1 MHPYLVPLKNLFETH
16 ADAERAGLM
25 SAYMRH
31 QFEFYGIM
39 SPVRKAIEKQFLK
52 ENGLP
57 APSELE
63 AIVRDTW
70 AQPQREYQYFGMELL
85 ERGKK
90 HWTTDSLVLME
101 ALLLQKSWWDTI
113 DFMATHWIGAYFL
126 KFPNDKITATERW
139 NMDANF
145 WLQRVSII
153 FQLQYKEKTNFEL
166 LCNYILSRADSKA
179 FFVQKAIGWAL
190 REHAKRNPKQV
201 LDFVEHT
208 ELMPLSKREALKH
221 FFK

>member
-1 MHPYLVPLKNLFETH
+1 MHPYLLPLKTLFEAH

-25 SAYMRH
+25 EAYMRN
-31 QFEFYGIM
+31 QFAFYGIM
-39 SPVRKAIEKQFLK
+39 SPVRKAIEKQFLA

-57 APSELE
+57 NPSELE

-70 AQPQREYQYFGMELL
+70 VQQQREYQYFGLNLL

-90 HWTTDSLVLME
+90 HWTVNSIQLME
-101 ALLLQKSWWDTI
+101 DLVLQKSWWDTI

-126 KFPNDKITATERW
+126 KFPNHKVVTTERW
-139 NMDANF
+139 NMDDNF

-153 FQLQYKEKTNFEL
+153 FQLQYKEKTDFEL
-166 LCNYILSRADSKA
+166 LCNYTLSRADSKE

-201 LDFVEHT
+201 LDFVENT

-221 FFK
+221 F